1 MGYFTS
7 VRSTHAL
14 SERMCAWSA
23 CMNMSEDLCVRLVL
37 GSVFLAGVEGDAGHC
52 LAVAEQAEILD

>member
-7 VRSTHAL
+7 VRSTHTL
-14 SERMCAWSA
+14 SERMCAWSTW
-23 CMNMSEDLCVRLVL
+23 DLCVRLVL

-52 LAVAEQAEILD
+52 LAVAEQGEILD